1 MDHESRRQQRFFGKL
16 LGITI
21 GLAIIAVAFA
31 ISQYW
36 SMRYLLKEPSRL
48 CHFRG
53 MPPGTSRGNYAKSA
67 LAHHRN
73 PPMNSSDP
81 LSRIG

>member
-36 SMRYLLKEPSRL
+36 SMR
-48 CHFRG
+48 
-53 MPPGTSRGNYAKSA
+53 
-67 LAHHRN
+67 
-73 PPMNSSDP
+73 
-81 LSRIG
+81 

>member
-1 MDHESRRQQRFFGKL
+1 MDHESWRQQRFYGKL

-36 SMRYLLKEPSRL
+36 SMR
-48 CHFRG
+48 
-53 MPPGTSRGNYAKSA
+53 
-67 LAHHRN
+67 
-73 PPMNSSDP
+73 
-81 LSRIG
+81 